1 MQRPLSAV
9 LFLLILSA
17 CGKPLPTLD
26 GVNLDKWKE
35 DKNACSGDRQKM
47 EQSLAAEVSKLRGLS
62 EMDIVK
68 MLGRPDENELYKRN
82 QKFYSY
88 YVTPGPDCPDHQET
102 PRKLVVRFNAMG
114 YAQLVSVG
122 DSGQ

>member
-1 MQRPLSAV
+1 MQRQLSAV
-9 LFLLILSA
+9 LILLILSA
-17 CGKPLPTLD
+17 CSKPLPTLD
-26 GVNLDKWKE
+26 GVNLDTWKE

-47 EQSLAAEVSKLRGLS
+47 EQSLTAEVSKLRGLS

-88 YVTPGPDCPDHQET
+88 YVTPGPDCPDHGES

>member
-35 DKNACSGDRQKM
+35 DKNACSGDRQQM
-47 EQSLAAEVSKLRGLS
+47 EKSLTAEVSKLRGLS

-88 YVTPGPDCPDHQET
+88 YVTPGPDCPVHQET

>member
-1 MQRPLSAV
+1 MMESA
-9 LFLLILSA
+9 L
-17 CGKPLPTLD
+17 T
-26 GVNLDKWKE
+26 
-35 DKNACSGDRQKM
+35 
-47 EQSLAAEVSKLRGLS
+47 AEVNKLRGLS

-68 MLGRPDENELYKRN
+68 LLGRPDENELYKRN

-88 YVTPGPDCPDHQET
+88 YVTPGPDCPEHEDI

-122 DSGQ
+122 DARQ